1 MATFDVR
8 ESTPPAS
15 SPDVALTRLFESEA
29 LPLRDELGRAA
40 RRYAKNAH
48 DAEDLVQETF
58 AKAWAG
64 FGSFDPGTNL
74 RAWMFRIMVNTWIS
88 AHRRAERRPR
98 ETLTESFT
106 DAQLATDSR
115 RFDAS
120 PAAEVM
126 ALQRIPDEDLRRAV
140 QALDPSL
147 QRVVHYADLC
157 QLSYR
162 EIAEI
167 EANSAGDR
175 HVADPPCA
183 SSAARSTRRE
193 PRGTPSPSGLGA
205 AVRHQPEASST
216 ASANWPGASCGTLW
230 PMPSRTRWAYLPENC
245 LR

>member
-115 RFDAS
+115 RFDTS
-120 PAAEVM
+120 PAAEVI
-126 ALQRIPDEDLRRAV
+126 ALQRIPDEDLRKAV

-147 QRVVHYADLC
+147 QRIVHHADLC

-167 EANSAGDR
+167 EAIPLGTVMSRIHRAR
-175 HVADPPCA
+175 RLLREALVESREERRPR
-183 SSAARSTRRE
+183 AA
-193 PRGTPSPSGLGA
+193 
-205 AVRHQPEASST
+205 
-216 ASANWPGASCGTLW
+216 
-230 PMPSRTRWAYLPENC
+230 
-245 LR
+245 